1 MRSLDQLSISTLGAR
16 GIARS
21 LLTAGTF
28 MLLASAADAQTVKL
42 VVPIPAGG
50 AGDILARVLADQIA
64 RTEGATIVVE
74 NRPGG
79 STLIGTEAVA
89 RAAPD
94 GSSLLV
100 AGTGFVINPHLRK
113 TNYDPLTSFEPV
125 CHLANLPTVIV
136 VKSSSP
142 YAKLADLLDAASARP
157 GQLTLASIG
166 PASTAHIAFETLKRA
181 AKADMTFV
189 PFPGTAPALNAL
201 LGDHVTSFLGNY
213 AEVAEHLKAGT
224 LRALATVSTTRIQP
238 APNLP
243 TLAEL
248 GYKVAVGEIWYGLVA
263 PAKTPKQIIAQLSR
277 WFTAASQA
285 PDVQAKLVAKGIY
298 PAITC
303 GADYYAFLSSQSDEY
318 GRAIRETKIQP

>member
-1 MRSLDQLSISTLGAR
+1 MRSLDQLPIAKRRSRGVARTLLA
-16 GIARS
+16 
-21 LLTAGTF
+21 AGTLF
-28 MLLASAADAQTVKL
+28 LASAADAQTIKL

-64 RTEGATIVVE
+64 RTRGAAMVVE

-94 GSSLLV
+94 GNSLLV
-100 AGTGFVINPHLRK
+100 AGTGFVINPHLRN
-113 TNYDPLTSFEPV
+113 TNYDPLTSFEPI

-136 VKSSSP
+136 VKGSSP
-142 YAKLADLLDAASARP
+142 YRKLVDLLDGARGKP
-157 GQLTLASIG
+157 GELTLASIG
-166 PASTAHIAFETLKRA
+166 PASTAHIAFEMLKRA
-181 AKADMTFV
+181 SKADMTFV

-213 AEVAEHLKAGT
+213 AEVAEHLKAGR
-224 LRALATVSTTRIQP
+224 LRPLATVSTTRIEP

-248 GYKVAVGEIWYGLVA
+248 GYKVAVGEIWYGVVA
-263 PAKTPKQIIAQLSR
+263 PAKTPKEMTSR
-277 WFTAASQA
+277 LADWFAAASQA
-285 PDVQAKLVAKGIY
+285 SDVKAKLVASGIY
-298 PAITC
+298 PAIAC
-303 GADYYAFLSSQSDEY
+303 GGDYRAFLSSQSDEY
-318 GRAIRETKIQP
+318 GRAIREARIQR

>member
-1 MRSLDQLSISTLGAR
+1 MRSPDQLPISKLRSR
-16 GIARS
+16 GIIRS

-28 MLLASAADAQTVKL
+28 MFLASATDAQTIKL
-42 VVPIPAGG
+42 IVPIPAGG

-64 RTEGATIVVE
+64 RTHGAAMVVE

-79 STLIGTEAVA
+79 STLTGTEAVA

-113 TNYDPLTSFEPV
+113 TNYDPLTSFEPI
-125 CHLANLPTVIV
+125 CHLANLPTVMV

-142 YAKLADLLDAASARP
+142 YIKLADLLDAARGKP

-166 PASTAHIAFETLKRA
+166 PASTAHIAFEMLKRA

-224 LRALATVSTTRIQP
+224 LRALATASTARIEP
-238 APNLP
+238 VPDLP

-263 PAKTPKQIIAQLSR
+263 PAKTAQETTSR
-277 WFTAASQA
+277 LAGWFTAASQA
-285 PDVQAKLVAKGIY
+285 PDVKAKLVANGIY

-303 GADYYAFLSSQSDEY
+303 GVDYRAFLSRQSDEY
-318 GRAIRETKIQP
+318 GRAIREAKIQP

>member
-1 MRSLDQLSISTLGAR
+1 MRSLDQLPIPKLRSR
-16 GIARS
+16 GVARS
-21 LLTAGTF
+21 LLTAGAF
-28 MLLASAADAQTVKL
+28 MFLASAAEAQTTKL
-42 VVPIPAGG
+42 IVPIPAGG

-64 RTEGATIVVE
+64 RTHAVTMVIE

-79 STLIGTEAVA
+79 STLVGTEAVA

-113 TNYDPLTSFEPV
+113 TNYDPLTSFEPI

-142 YAKLADLLDAASARP
+142 YTKLADLLDAARRKP

-166 PASTAHIAFETLKRA
+166 PASTAHITFEMLKRA

-224 LRALATVSTTRIQP
+224 LRALAAASTARIEP
-238 APNLP
+238 APDLP
-243 TLAEL
+243 TLTEL

-263 PAKTPKQIIAQLSR
+263 PAKTAKETTLRLSD
-277 WFTAASQA
+277 WFAVASQA
-285 PDVQAKLVAKGIY
+285 PDVKAKLVANGTY
-298 PAITC
+298 PAIMC
-303 GADYYAFLSSQSDEY
+303 GADYHAFLRSQSDEY
-318 GRAIRETKIQP
+318 GRAIREAKIQP

>member
-1 MRSLDQLSISTLGAR
+1 MQSLEQLPISKLRSR
-16 GIARS
+16 GLVRS
-21 LLTAGTF
+21 FLTAGTV
-28 MLLASAADAQTVKL
+28 MLSAAAADAQTVKL
-42 VVPIPAGG
+42 IVPIPAGG
-50 AGDILARVLADQIA
+50 AGDILARVLANQIS
-64 RTEGATIVVE
+64 RTHGAPIVVE
-74 NRPGG
+74 NRAGG

-94 GSSLLV
+94 GSSLLI

-113 TNYDPLTSFEPV
+113 TNYDALTSFEPI

-142 YAKLADLLDAASARP
+142 YNKLSDLLDAARAKP
-157 GQLTLASIG
+157 GHLSLASIG
-166 PASTAHIAFETLKRA
+166 PASTAHIAFEMLRRA

-201 LGDHVTSFLGNY
+201 MGDHVTSFLGNY

-224 LRALATVSTTRIQP
+224 LRALAAVSTRRIEP
-238 APNLP
+238 APDLP

-263 PAKTPKQIIAQLSR
+263 PAKTPNETTSR
-277 WFTAASQA
+277 LAGWFTAASQA
-285 PDVQAKLVAKGIY
+285 PDVKAKLVDNGIY

-303 GADYYAFLSSQSDEY
+303 GVDYRAFLRSQSDEY
-318 GRAIRETKIQP
+318 GQAIREAKIQP